1 MPPVLGWYPAAT
13 STGFVLHLSA
23 TPQHLRAV
31 RGLVEKTLC
40 GAGADDGLT
49 QAVQLVLSE
58 LCGNAVRA
66 CGDFVPLVAEL
77 ELERELGRA
86 GSGGTGALAAAWVR
100 LHDPCRHIRPRTT
113 GVRLDDPY
121 AESGRGLA
129 IVDLFAP
136 GWDVAVTPVGKQI
149 RCRVPAPAR

>member
-1 MPPVLGWYPAAT
+1 MPPTLGWYPTVT
-13 STGFVLHLSA
+13 STGFALHLSA
-23 TPQHLRAV
+23 TPAHLHAV

-40 GAGADDGLT
+40 GAGVDEALT
-49 QAVQLVLSE
+49 HAVQLVLSE

-66 CGDFVPLVAEL
+66 CGDFVPLVAQVEL
-77 ELERELGRA
+77 ETRPGSAA
-86 GSGGTGALAAAWVR
+86 GPVAAWVR
-100 LHDPCRHIRPRTT
+100 LHDPYHDTCPRLT

-129 IVDLFAP
+129 LIDLLAP

-149 RCRVPAPAR
+149 RCRVPVPEN